1 MRGQTEGSHEEI
13 NVEEAIRIHGNMV
26 YRLALVQM
34 KNKNEAEDVFQEVF
48 LRLVKYKERIQG
60 REHLKAWLLR
70 VTVNCCK
77 KQFDSA
83 FRKKTVSIDRDVQST
98 DSYEMDLPE
107 NLIYEAVLRL
117 PADYRSTVHLFYYEQ
132 YSVSEIAEMLEL
144 SESAVKTRLYRSR
157 GMLKEALKG
166 EFDCVGRI

>member
-34 KNKNEAEDVFQEVF
+34 KNKSEAEDVFQEVF

-70 VTVNCCK
+70 VTV
-77 KQFDSA
+77 
-83 FRKKTVSIDRDVQST
+83 RKKTVSIDRDVQST

>member
-34 KNKNEAEDVFQEVF
+34 KNKSEAEDVFQEVF

-132 YSVSEIAEMLEL
+132 YSVL
-144 SESAVKTRLYRSR
+144 RLLRCWNFRSR
-157 GMLKEALKG
+157 L
-166 EFDCVGRI
+166 

>member
-34 KNKNEAEDVFQEVF
+34 KNKSEAEDVFQEVF

-83 FRKKTVSIDRDVQST
+83 FRKKTVMRWFCRRISYMRQFFACRQITGVQYICFT
-98 DSYEMDLPE
+98 MNNILF
-107 NLIYEAVLRL
+107 LRL
-117 PADYRSTVHLFYYEQ
+117 LRCWNF
-132 YSVSEIAEMLEL
+132 
-144 SESAVKTRLYRSR
+144 RSR
-157 GMLKEALKG
+157 L
-166 EFDCVGRI
+166 

>member
-1 MRGQTEGSHEEI
+1 MRFG
-13 NVEEAIRIHGNMV
+13 
-26 YRLALVQM
+26 
-34 KNKNEAEDVFQEVF
+34 
-48 LRLVKYKERIQG
+48 
-60 REHLKAWLLR
+60 
-70 VTVNCCK
+70 
-77 KQFDSA
+77 
-83 FRKKTVSIDRDVQST
+83 KKTVSIDRDVQST

-117 PADYRSTVHLFYYEQ
+117 ARQITGVQYICFNYEQ

>member
-1 MRGQTEGSHEEI
+1 MFKYLCLNPIAKVGLDVFTEEYVKTE
-13 NVEEAIRIHGNMV
+13 NVEEADGI
-26 YRLALVQM
+26 LV
-34 KNKNEAEDVFQEVF
+34 
-48 LRLVKYKERIQG
+48 R
-60 REHLKAWLLR
+60 
-70 VTVNCCK
+70 
-77 KQFDSA
+77 SA
-83 FRKKTVSIDRDVQST
+83 SMHD
-98 DSYEMDLPE
+98 MDLPE

>member
-34 KNKNEAEDVFQEVF
+34 KNKSEAEDVFQEVF

-98 DSYEMDLPE
+98 DSYEMDLRRISYMRQFFACRQITGVQYICFTM
-107 NLIYEAVLRL
+107 NNILFLRL
-117 PADYRSTVHLFYYEQ
+117 LRCWNF
-132 YSVSEIAEMLEL
+132 
-144 SESAVKTRLYRSR
+144 RSR
-157 GMLKEALKG
+157 L
-166 EFDCVGRI
+166 